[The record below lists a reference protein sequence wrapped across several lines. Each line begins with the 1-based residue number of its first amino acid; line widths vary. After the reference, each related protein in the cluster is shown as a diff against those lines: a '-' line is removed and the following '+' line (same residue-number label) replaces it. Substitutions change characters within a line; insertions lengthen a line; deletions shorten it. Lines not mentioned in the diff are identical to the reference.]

1 MNINLQITFLDGTEK
16 LVTAQ
21 AADLIAFETKFD
33 LSVARL
39 DKEVKL
45 THLLFIAYNAE
56 KRTKATDLEFEPW
69 IETIAGIEAK
79 APKK

>member
-1 MNINLQITFLDGTEK
+1 MTINLQVNYLDETEK
-16 LVTAQ
+16 LVVAQ
-21 AADLIAFETKFD
+21 AADLMAFETKFD

-45 THLLFIAYNAE
+45 THLLYIAYHAE
-56 KRTKATDLEFEPW
+56 KRTKGTDLEFEAW